1 MVSELVRNGNVFQQR
16 GVNSTATS
24 DRNLYLQGLYIY
36 IYIYK
41 QTNYQKKKYDKA
53 KRVLIV
59 RSKGQN

>member
-1 MVSELVRNGNVFQQR
+1 MEMYSNSVELIARQR
-16 GVNSTATS
+16 VTETSTCK
-24 DRNLYLQGLYIY
+24 DYIYIY